1 LRRGGNRRRP
11 EGALRKCS
19 SDTDGSIIDFNA
31 LGRIVEKAI
40 LEARQEMLEAM
51 QNVPVWGMP

>member
-11 EGALRKCS
+11 DIARGSALGH
-19 SDTDGSIIDFNA
+19 TGSIIDFNA